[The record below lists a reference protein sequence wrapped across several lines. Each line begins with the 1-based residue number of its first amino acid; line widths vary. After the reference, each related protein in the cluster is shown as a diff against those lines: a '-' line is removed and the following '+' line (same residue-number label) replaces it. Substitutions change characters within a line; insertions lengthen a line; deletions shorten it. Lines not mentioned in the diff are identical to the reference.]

1 MLNKIQE
8 GASSYLFRSYRI
20 DEVRDIFI
28 GRLIELRYSNPIK
41 KTEIPDK
48 FSEKTHL
55 QTEGI
60 CWIINRYLQESSD
73 TLSQQKLLD
82 YSLLIFS

>member
-1 MLNKIQE
+1 MLLNKIQE

-20 DEVRDIFI
+20 DEIRDNFI
-28 GRLIELRYSNPIK
+28 NRLGELKYSNPIK
-41 KTEIPDK
+41 KIEIPDK

-60 CWIINRYLQESSD
+60 CWIINRYLQELSD
-73 TLSQQKLLD
+73 TLS
-82 YSLLIFS
+82 